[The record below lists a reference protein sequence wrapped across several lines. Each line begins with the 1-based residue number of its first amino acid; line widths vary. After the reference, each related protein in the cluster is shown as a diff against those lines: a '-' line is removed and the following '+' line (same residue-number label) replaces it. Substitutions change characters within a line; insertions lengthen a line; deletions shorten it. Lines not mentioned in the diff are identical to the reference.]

1 MVMNRFCCCS
11 VCLQANMSLANMYLA
26 GFFQRR
32 TDVAGDGVAMAAKQ
46 KGAF

>member
-1 MVMNRFCCCS
+1 
-11 VCLQANMSLANMYLA
+11 MSLTNMYLKVHVLGTCKYMYLA

-32 TDVAGDGVAMAAKQ
+32 TDVAGDGMATAAKQ